1 VAGPC
6 HAAAKS
12 TSLLTLEL
20 FKECAFSTCLSE
32 IGRVGGKRKP
42 LGPDVRSSLGLG
54 SFGTAGEEL
63 ATEIDLQFWRKN
75 FTHL

>member
-1 VAGPC
+1 MRLVDSAGS
-6 HAAAKS
+6 ASRFGQTFA
-12 TSLLTLEL
+12 
-20 FKECAFSTCLSE
+20 
-32 IGRVGGKRKP
+32 RVW
-42 LGPDVRSSLGLG
+42 GLG